1 MDLPTLSVT
10 IASSSAGTQGY
21 PNPVWIDETDTSLRI
36 QISLQP
42 AGGAVYTC
50 YKDGDFT
57 APFVKYET
65 TSNTTEKLRFGIFTL
80 YDNSDGTPDSGN
92 TYRGLIWDQLG
103 IGGAPMQATRISGN
117 SISTG
122 LIQST
127 NYGSSAG
134 SEFNLNSG
142 TFKLGGSDDPKL
154 SWDGTTLAVSGEVS
168 ASSGRI
174 GGFGITADAITGSQ
188 FFLSGS
194 ATGNQFFIS
203 SSKFNIKANGD
214 VTGSNVLFTG
224 GKIGGS
230 FINTTKIVAGASL
243 TTGQRIEING
253 AEASMSFFNAGGN
266 SVITLDDNLI
276 STHAGMHVSGTLRII
291 NRSDFGSTADSAP
304 LFVESNFQSISG
316 NRLSGYFGIGNVNN
330 ARTAF
335 STSKLFAKGSCGA
348 ISSSHF
354 MAGIYA
360 EANLNLCPTNSH
372 ILAGVV
378 SSVGPT
384 NDGYSFY
391 GLHGD
396 LYNEDSVGIGTT
408 NPTSKLHVVGTGNIT
423 GNTTIGGTLGVSGA
437 TTLSSTLEVAGTT
450 TLTGTKPITIEPS
463 SGFMKIKG
471 VSGGWTAGSTFLGN
485 SNAALGGFT
494 ILGNN
499 NSLTR
504 FIIGTWSTDE
514 KMVILANGNVGIGT
528 TAPGTA
534 FDVKGS
540 VQIDQYAAGTTVANT
555 AGSLRLISSAKT
567 GWGPGDELGKIEF
580 YNLDTSGVGVRNAA
594 SIRAINSQGNG
605 SNTTTFNGELAFY
618 TSAHNAFQSE
628 AVRINSAGNVGI
640 GDSSPS
646 YQLELSTNSAG
657 KPTSNT
663 WTVTSD
669 ERIKENIQLA
679 DLDRCY
685 DIVKNLPLKH
695 YKWRED
701 VYSTKQIEDRHAL
714 GWIAQDVKSVFPKAV
729 NSREFK
735 YNKKYEDTVIPAV
748 FDENGIEIEKERT
761 SSKLISEDI
770 IKDCLDLDSG
780 QIIASLYGAVQKLI
794 AKVEALENK

>member
-1 MDLPTLSVT
+1 MAIHTLTDGERYKIGKVNNTAVILESTDEAGSAYTLRPTQFICETSASVKINLQGSNNSGVPVLWLNNT
-10 IASSSAGTQGY
+10 FNGTNSDCFIRFDSLVGAPTWVAGFDSSTESFVIDKSSAV
-21 PNPVWIDETDTSLRI
+21 NAL
-36 QISLQP
+36 
-42 AGGAVYTC
+42 
-50 YKDGDFT
+50 
-57 APFVKYET
+57 APSF
-65 TSNTTEKLRFGIFTL
+65 I
-80 YDNSDGTPDSGN
+80 
-92 TYRGLIWDQLG
+92 
-103 IGGAPMQATRISGN
+103 ISG
-117 SISTG
+117 STENVG
-122 LIQST
+122 LGT
-127 NYGSSAG
+127 N
-134 SEFNLNSG
+134 
-142 TFKLGGSDDPKL
+142 
-154 SWDGTTLAVSGEVS
+154 
-168 ASSGRI
+168 
-174 GGFGITADAITGSQ
+174 
-188 FFLSGS
+188 
-194 ATGNQFFIS
+194 
-203 SSKFNIKANGD
+203 
-214 VTGSNVLFTG
+214 
-224 GKIGGS
+224 
-230 FINTTKIVAGASL
+230 
-243 TTGQRIEING
+243 
-253 AEASMSFFNAGGN
+253 
-266 SVITLDDNLI
+266 
-276 STHAGMHVSGTLRII
+276 
-291 NRSDFGSTADSAP
+291 
-304 LFVESNFQSISG
+304 
-316 NRLSGYFGIGNVNN
+316 
-330 ARTAF
+330 
-335 STSKLFAKGSCGA
+335 
-348 ISSSHF
+348 
-354 MAGIYA
+354 
-360 EANLNLCPTNSH
+360 
-372 ILAGVV
+372 
-378 SSVGPT
+378 
-384 NDGYSFY
+384 
-391 GLHGD
+391 
-396 LYNEDSVGIGTT
+396 

-423 GNTTIGGTLGVSGA
+423 GNTTIGGTLG
-437 TTLSSTLEVAGTT
+437 VAGTT

-528 TAPGTA
+528 IAPGTA

-540 VQIDQYAAGTTVANT
+540 VQIDQYAAGTTVPNT
-555 AGSLRLISSAKT
+555 AGYLRLISSAKT

-580 YNLDTSGVGVRNAA
+580 YSLDTSGVGVRNAA
-594 SIRAINSQGNG
+594 SIRAVNSQGDG
-605 SNTTTFNGELAFY
+605 TSTTTFNGELAFY
-618 TSAHNAFQSE
+618 TSAHNATESE

-640 GDSSPS
+640 GDSTPS